1 MWMIL
6 SAAMPGIV
14 SGVVVGLMLRH
25 WDRQQKKRAEQEAA
39 QEKQRLRSEKV
50 RISLLV
56 AAAKL
61 SYAVAM
67 AHKRGYPNGEIEAGV
82 KQYQEAMKEFREFE
96 RELLAEKSA
105 DV

>member
-1 MWMIL
+1 MTTLLW
-6 SAAMPGIV
+6 AAAPGII
-14 SGVVVGLMLRH
+14 SGVIVGIVMAYWNHKQKLR
-25 WDRQQKKRAEQEAA
+25 EAA
-39 QEKQRLRSEKV
+39 ADEDPKQRLRSEKV

-67 AHKRGYPNGEIEAGV
+67 AVKRGSPNGEIEQGV
-82 KQYQEAMKEFREFE
+82 AQYQEAMREFRQFE

-105 DV
+105 DL

>member
-1 MWMIL
+1 MTTLLW
-6 SAAMPGIV
+6 AAAPGII
-14 SGVVVGLMLRH
+14 SGVIVGLVLAYWNYKQKLR
-25 WDRQQKKRAEQEAA
+25 EAA
-39 QEKQRLRSEKV
+39 AEADRKQRLRSEKV

-67 AHKRGYPNGEIEAGV
+67 AVKRGSPNGEIEQGV
-82 KQYQEAMKEFREFE
+82 AQYQEAMREFRQFE

-105 DV
+105 DL